1 MDLFSM
7 QQTISER
14 LLKSSLPRALAGGT
28 ATREQY
34 RAYVVDVYHY
44 ARHSS
49 QVIGMS
55 ATRLVLSHPK
65 MAAYLFQHAEEELG
79 HDVWAASDLRDL
91 GMSESQIAASAPS
104 DPCLQMLGL
113 EYLYAAHLNPVGL
126 FGWMF
131 ALESLGAK
139 VGGSIALML
148 NKTLSLECK
157 ALQFLTGH
165 AEADTTH
172 AADLISVISSEAK
185 ASEDITVI
193 ERMAFL
199 STDLYVRILDAA
211 AASGPAGKRHEQRS

>member
-1 MDLFSM
+1 
-7 QQTISER
+7 
-14 LLKSSLPRALAGGT
+14 
-28 ATREQY
+28 
-34 RAYVVDVYHY
+34 
-44 ARHSS
+44 
-49 QVIGMS
+49 
-55 ATRLVLSHPK
+55 
-65 MAAYLFQHAEEELG
+65 
-79 HDVWAASDLRDL
+79 
-91 GMSESQIAASAPS
+91 
-104 DPCLQMLGL
+104 
-113 EYLYAAHLNPVGL
+113 LNAVGL

-148 NKTLSLECK
+148 NKTLSLEGK

-172 AADLISVISSEAK
+172 AADLISVISAEAK